1 MKHTKSLI
9 AVSLLLNFNLAIAQA
24 DVWTPFT
31 VVEVTTDESLSPFD
45 PSIVILPY
53 ERQVDSQ
60 FAQVG
65 SNPGLFAKGRALF
78 GETGSY
84 AIATGQPSN
93 VGAFAE
99 TSWSDAF
106 TILGGTGNGILSV
119 SVRVDGVLTGGGSVS
134 SYRLFVSDT
143 PITLGAEGLGG
154 ILGYDDN
161 DNHLTNRGPDDSD
174 IVIQAY
180 GVSPD
185 ILAHLSQEELEI
197 LNQSPIIHS
206 GSNLFTAEIPFTY
219 GVTFYIASK
228 LNAEVMGDGAADF
241 FNSSHFGATTPDG
254 LAVAGASGTVY
265 QQAAVVPVPSAIWL
279 FGSGVLGLMGFKR
292 RNFVR

>member
-1 MKHTKSLI
+1 MKHTKSLLV
-9 AVSLLLNFNLAIAQA
+9 VSLLFSFNFATAEA

-65 SNPGLFAKGRALF
+65 SNPGLFAKGRAIF

-84 AIATGQPSN
+84 AIATGQPST

-106 TILGGTGNGILSV
+106 TILGGTGNSILSV
-119 SVRVDGVLTGGGSVS
+119 SVRVDGLLTGGGSVS

-143 PITLGAEGLGG
+143 PITLGAEGIDG

-174 IVIQAY
+174 IAIQAY

-185 ILAHLSQEELEI
+185 VLAQLSQEELDL
-197 LNQSPIIHS
+197 LNQSPSINA
-206 GSNLFTAEIPFTY
+206 GSNIFTAEIPFTY

-228 LNAEVMGDGAADF
+228 LNAEVMGGGTADF
-241 FNSSHFGATTPDG
+241 FNSSHFGATAPGG
-254 LAVAGASGTVY
+254 LTVTGASGTSY
-265 QQAAVVPVPSAIWL
+265 QQSAVVPVPAAIWL
-279 FGSGVLGLMGFKR
+279 FGSVVLGWVRFKR
-292 RNFVR
+292 CSIL

>member
-1 MKHTKSLI
+1 MKHTKSLM
-9 AVSLLLNFNLAIAQA
+9 AVSLLLNFNFAIAQA
-24 DVWTPFT
+24 AVWSPFT
-31 VVEVTTDESLSPFD
+31 VVEVTTDRSSLPFD
-45 PSIVILPY
+45 PSNVILPF
-53 ERQVDSQ
+53 ERLIHSQ
-60 FAQVG
+60 TAQVG

-84 AIATGQPSN
+84 AIATGQPSTD
-93 VGAFAE
+93 GAFAE

-106 TILGGTGNGILSV
+106 TILGGTGTGILSV
-119 SVRVDGVLTGGGSVS
+119 SVRVDGLLMGGGSVS

-161 DNHLTNRGPDDSD
+161 DNHLNNRGPDDSD

-185 ILAHLSQEELEI
+185 ILAHLSQQELDL
-197 LNQSPIIHS
+197 LNQSPTINS
-206 GSNLFTAEIPFTY
+206 GSNFFIAEIPFTY

-228 LNAEVMGDGAADF
+228 LNAEVMGGGVADF
-241 FNSSHFGATTPDG
+241 YSSSHFGATAPDG
-254 LAVAGASGTVY
+254 LAVTGASGTLY
-265 QQAAVVPVPSAIWL
+265 QQAAVVPAPGAIWL
-279 FGSGVLGLMGFKR
+279 FGTGLLGLIGFKR
-292 RNFVR
+292 RSIL